1 MSEAYIVDAI
11 RIPRAKA
18 HPVKGA
24 YASLKPVDLL
34 KPLYDALLERN
45 GFASDEVDQ
54 VILGCSS
61 QVSDQGANIAKISS
75 LHAGWADTVSGITLS
90 SFCCSGLDAVNF
102 GASKIRSGM
111 DSILVTGGIEQL
123 SRVHMFADKG
133 AWYSDPAVMQSTRFM
148 HMGLAADLIACRA
161 GFSRQQLDD
170 LALQS
175 HQRALVATSAGF
187 FNRSLITLK
196 DADGKPLLA
205 ADDAIRAT
213 ADETT
218 LAALPASFSEQL
230 AMGQVQVDR
239 VYAPLTLQALH
250 SAGNAPALVDGASL
264 VLLANA
270 ESCRHKGWAKRAKV
284 QFFANASDE
293 PVQMLTGHLRAT
305 EKLLQRT
312 GLKVSDI
319 DLWEVNE
326 SFAASVLLYQRHF
339 SIDNDKLNVNGG
351 AIAMGHPLGAT
362 GGNLI
367 GMLLDE
373 MERRDLKRGIAAICG
388 GAGLGVAT
396 LITRE

>member
-1 MSEAYIVDAI
+1 MSEAFIVDTI
-11 RIPRAKA
+11 RLPRAKA

-24 YASLKPVDLL
+24 YAALKPVDLL

-45 GFASDEVDQ
+45 SFSSADVDQ
-54 VILGCSS
+54 VLLGCSS
-61 QVSDQGANIAKISS
+61 QVFDQGTNIAKISA
-75 LHAGWADTVSGITLS
+75 LNAGWADSVSGITLS
-90 SFCCSGLDAVNF
+90 SFCCSGLDAINL
-102 GASKIRSGM
+102 GASKLMAGI
-111 DSILVTGGIEQL
+111 DSVVVAGGIEQL

-133 AWYSDPAVMQSTRFM
+133 AWHCDPEVMRNTRFM
-148 HMGLAADLIACRA
+148 HMGLAADLIACIG
-161 GFSRQQLDD
+161 GFSREQLDS

-175 HQRALVATSAGF
+175 HQRARAATKAGYF
-187 FNRSLITLK
+187 SRSLIGVKGTH
-196 DADGKPLLA
+196 GKPLLE
-205 ADDAIRAT
+205 ADDAIRDGLDLA
-213 ADETT
+213 T
-218 LAALPASFSEQL
+218 LAALPASFTEQL
-230 AMGQVQVDR
+230 PVGQLQVDR
-239 VYAPLTLQALH
+239 VYAPLQLQAIH

-264 VLLANA
+264 VLMANA
-270 ESCRHKGWAKRAKV
+270 ETCARKGWTPRAKV

-312 GLKVSDI
+312 GLAAADI

-339 SIDNDKLNVNGG
+339 SIDSDKLNVNGG
-351 AIAMGHPLGAT
+351 AIAMGHPLGAS

-367 GMLLDE
+367 GMLVDE
-373 MERRDLKRGIAAICG
+373 MERRDLKRGVASICG